1 MRLMDIKINKME
13 IIMMEKV
20 LKAMKMELKRK
31 IILILN
37 KIL

>member
-1 MRLMDIKINKME
+1 MDIKINKME